1 MVLLAG
7 ILCSGHNCYVVNLST
22 LRVQSWDSGRDIDW
36 PEPLAGIKEADISAK
51 RFDYNELRVAT
62 RNFAPE
68 MKLGAGAYGA
78 VYKVRSYSDSHE
90 SCFYFCPAER

>member
-1 MVLLAG
+1 LCRAG
-7 ILCSGHNCYVVNLST
+7 T
-22 LRVQSWDSGRDIDW
+22 SGRNIDR
-36 PEPLAGIKEADISAK
+36 PEFLAGIKEADISAK

-90 SCFYFCPAER
+90 SWCYFCPAER